1 MLKNIEEY
9 LNKMHGEVYSY
20 RIYSPE
26 IDLKNNGYK
35 VKQSIRVIMQAGILF
50 LIAFLG
56 GMISIFELLF
66 NHRKKA
72 YGISLACGADY
83 RTVFYEM
90 FAEVALLNGIGMFIG
105 IGIGYIVTY
114 FVDMGIMIGY
124 IKVEGSIVSFIA
136 SISVYLLITII
147 VSGKSYI
154 KIKQR

>member
-1 MLKNIEEY
+1 
-9 LNKMHGEVYSY
+9 MHGEVYSY

-50 LIAFLG
+50 LIAFWG

-154 KIKQR
+154 KIKQRKVIELLNGD